1 MYKRYLSLK
10 KALLLVFCV
19 GSTTF
24 MYYMVVLPDD
34 SRWADKSVRQF
45 ETPAVQIRVKRE
57 THASKESLFSF
68 VADYFKSTT
77 SEPDNFESTPKDPD
91 HAKPTPKEPWNVKTT
106 PKGPDN
112 AKPTPKEPCNA
123 KPTPKDPDNAK
134 PSPKETDNVKPIP
147 TEQDDGKET
156 GCSCDKHTAK
166 EPNDIKHTATKAAT
180 LSERKRTAVI
190 VMTSMRSGS
199 TFVGEIFNQHP
210 EAFYIFEPI
219 WALENNKD
227 KTYNSPK
234 FQFEWLR
241 SLSDC
246 RMEGVQDILKFYL
259 TAKGLGVMATCN
271 AVDGLCAKYR
281 NYTSKWPGRCP
292 IPDETMAKV
301 VGNACQSKRFTAIK
315 TIRLEDTE
323 PLQKIAED
331 GGINLKVI
339 QLVRDPRGVIASR
352 LALVQHNVSVMT
364 NLHNKVDENEV
375 RQLCNWMT
383 RNKPTSHGSN
393 SWLQKHYSLLR
404 YEDFGRNPIGLMK
417 KIYELV
423 DVPSHI
429 NVTKWLL
436 THTKTSKKIK
446 ERRDPFGTKKDPE
459 KTMNEWRV
467 RLSLED
473 VQKIQSI
480 CKEALD
486 MHRYS
491 FVTSESELKDTSKNF
506 HGPNVSL
513 LDIK

>member
-19 GSTTF
+19 GCTTF

-57 THASKESLFSF
+57 THATKESFFSF

-91 HAKPTPKEPWNVKTT
+91 NAKPTPEDPDNAKHTPKDPDHAKHTPKEPWNVKTT

-147 TEQDDGKET
+147 TEQDDGKPAPKET
-156 GCSCDKHTAK
+156 GCSCDKHAAE
-166 EPNDIKHTATKAAT
+166 EPNDIKPTVT

-219 WALENNKD
+219 WALENHKD

-292 IPDETMAKV
+292 IPEETMAKV

-375 RQLCNWMT
+375 
-383 RNKPTSHGSN
+383 
-393 SWLQKHYSLLR
+393 LL
-404 YEDFGRNPIGLMK
+404 
-417 KIYELV
+417 
-423 DVPSHI
+423 
-429 NVTKWLL
+429 
-436 THTKTSKKIK
+436 
-446 ERRDPFGTKKDPE
+446 
-459 KTMNEWRV
+459 
-467 RLSLED
+467 
-473 VQKIQSI
+473 
-480 CKEALD
+480 
-486 MHRYS
+486 
-491 FVTSESELKDTSKNF
+491 
-506 HGPNVSL
+506 
-513 LDIK
+513 